1 MHARHLFGP
10 ALALCIVACGA
21 APTTSSSSEAA
32 GGDVA
37 AQSLTGSIAV
47 GSIVETTAA
56 LNLRSGPSTGDD
68 VVDVITKGARA
79 TIVDATPQGGF
90 YHLSW
95 NGEDGWSSGRYLELI
110 SSPPPPST
118 DDAGAPASDDSGS
131 SAPAPGLGVG
141 AGAAPWTC
149 SGSYATTPVDTGSY
163 YLTAFGCWV
172 DSGGG
177 VHTDPGDNCIPGCLS
192 QAHSA
197 GLCAP
202 GSSGPSCEESVTW
215 YVADAGR
222 FGCLQRLR
230 VTNPTNG
237 KSVIAVALDYGPA
250 CWVEND
256 VSHGVLDASGAVDRY
271 LFGADEG
278 YDDKAGVVIEL
289 VADTTPLGPE

>member
-1 MHARHLFGP
+1 MHARQRFGP
-10 ALALCIVACGA
+10 ALALLIVACGA
-21 APTTSSSSEAA
+21 APTSSSTESA

-37 AQSLTGSIAV
+37 AQSLTGTIAV
-47 GSIVETTAA
+47 GSVVQTTGD
-56 LNLRSGPSTGDD
+56 LNLRSGPSTSDD
-68 VVDVITKGARA
+68 VIDVLPKGTQA

-110 SSPPPPST
+110 SSPPPPT
-118 DDAGAPASDDSGS
+118 PADAGAPISTDSGS
-131 SAPAPGLGVG
+131 SGPAASLGVG

-149 SGSYATTPVDTGSY
+149 TGSYSVTPVDTGSY
-163 YLTAFGCWV
+163 YLTSFGCWT
-172 DSGGG
+172 DSSGT

-192 QAHSA
+192 KAQNS
-197 GLCAP
+197 GLCPA
-202 GSSGPSCEESVTW
+202 GSSGPDCEESVTW

-230 VTNPTNG
+230 IINPSNG

-250 CWVEND
+250 CWVEDD

-271 LFGADEG
+271 LFGSDEG

-289 VADTTPLGPE
+289 VDGATPLGPE